1 MIEET
6 TKPFLFGIK
15 HSNRDFSDRNTW
27 GKNQFNSSFPA
38 ALSAYLSHKGLE
50 NMNTIDLFS
59 GCGGLSLGFQN
70 ADFCVKAAFDNW
82 KPAIE
87 VYRANFT
94 HPIIDLDLAK
104 KVNVEVFKQF
114 SPQMIIGGAPCQDF
128 SSAGKRD
135 ETLGRA
141 DLTLT
146 LARIIAEVL
155 PEWFVME
162 NVPRIEKS
170 RILRETKETLKEV
183 GYGLTEKILDAS
195 YFNVPQNRKRFF
207 LIGRLNSSDSFL
219 HSYLGKNQSS
229 RPMTVF
235 EHLGESLDTEFYYRH
250 PRSYKRRGIYGI
262 HEPSPTV
269 RGVNRPIPKTYI
281 KHSGDACEPYG
292 KVRPL
297 TTIERSYLQTFPKDF
312 KFFGNKSDL
321 EQMIGNAVPVK
332 LAEYVANCIKEYQ
345 TDVQENKNIQVK
357 QLAFQF

>member
-1 MIEET
+1 MM
-6 TKPFLFGIK
+6 K
-15 HSNRDFSDRNTW
+15 
-27 GKNQFNSSFPA
+27 
-38 ALSAYLSHKGLE
+38 
-50 NMNTIDLFS
+50 TIDLFA

-70 ADFCVKAAFDNW
+70 AGYLIKAAFDNW
-82 KPAIE
+82 KSAID
-87 VYRANFT
+87 VYRANFS
-94 HPIIDLDLAK
+94 HPIFDVDLSQDFDVGLLK
-104 KVNVEVFKQF
+104 RF

-141 DLTLT
+141 DLTVRF
-146 LARIIAEVL
+146 AEIIAKVQ

-162 NVPRIEKS
+162 NVPRIETS
-170 RILRETKETLKEV
+170 RILQEAKDILKMI

-207 LIGRLNSSDSFL
+207 LIGHLDSSDNFL
-219 HSYLGKNQSS
+219 DLYLERNQAS

-235 EHLGESLDTEFYYRH
+235 EHLGAELDTEFYYRH
-250 PRSYKRRGIYGI
+250 PRSYKRRGIFSI

-269 RGVNRPIPKTYI
+269 RGVNRPIPKTYV
-281 KHSGDACEPYG
+281 KHSGDACEPNG

-312 KFFGNKSDL
+312 EFFGNKSDL

-332 LAEYVANCIKEYQ
+332 LAEYVANCINQYQ
-345 TDVQENKNIQVK
+345 ADFKENKIINEK
-357 QLAFQF
+357 QLAFHF

>member
-1 MIEET
+1 
-6 TKPFLFGIK
+6 
-15 HSNRDFSDRNTW
+15 
-27 GKNQFNSSFPA
+27 
-38 ALSAYLSHKGLE
+38 
-50 NMNTIDLFS
+50 MNTIDLFA

-70 ADFCVKAAFDNW
+70 AGFEIKAAFDNW
-82 KPAIE
+82 KSAVE
-87 VYRANFT
+87 VYRANFS
-94 HPIIDLDLAK
+94 HPMFDLDLSQEFDLNI
-104 KVNVEVFKQF
+104 VKQF

-141 DLTLT
+141 DLTVRF
-146 LARIIAEVL
+146 AEIIAEVK
-155 PEWFVME
+155 PDWFVME
-162 NVPRIEKS
+162 NVPRIAKS
-170 RILRETKETLKEV
+170 RFLQESKEILKNV

-207 LIGRLNSSDSFL
+207 LIGHLESNDDFL
-219 HSYLGKNQSS
+219 EFYLEKDKASY
-229 RPMTVF
+229 PMTVF

-250 PRSYKRRGIYGI
+250 PRSYLRRGIFSV

-269 RGVNRPIPKTYI
+269 RGVNRPIPKTYV
-281 KHSGDACEPYG
+281 KHSGDACDPNG

-345 TDVQENKNIQVK
+345 TDLKENKIIREK
-357 QLAFQF
+357 QLALQF